1 MKSLFGQRPGGRQ
14 TSGLPTDFDPK
25 RDLEL
30 HQDLREAKADPE
42 THYLL
47 HGRKEG
53 GTTADGPRASDRLEI
68 IL

>member
-1 MKSLFGQRPGGRQ
+1 MAVKRAACRRISI
-14 TSGLPTDFDPK
+14 PK

-47 HGRKEG
+47 HGRNVG
-53 GTTADGPRASDRLEI
+53 GTTADGPRASDRREI